1 MNKLGFITGATSG
14 IGKATASELAKL
26 GFDLILTARNEIKGK
41 SLSDSLSKEYKI
53 KCEFI
58 KCDISSLND
67 VKTFAEKVKSKYNR
81 LDVLVNNAGSRF
93 PDYQKSVDGIE
104 LTFATNH
111 LGHFLLT
118 HLLMDLL
125 RKSSS
130 ARIVNVSS
138 SAHAVE
144 EIDVDDL
151 ASPKNYNRSLV
162 YGRSKLANVLFTY
175 QLSQKLN
182 GQNIT
187 VNALHPGGVASN
199 FAKNEGLVRW
209 IKHISYYLLKRDLLT
224 PKQGAETVVY
234 LASSPEVEGITG
246 KYFYKKRE
254 KKSSDESYNI
264 EKAKQLW
271 ELSEKLCGIKWELN
285 I

>member
-1 MNKLGFITGATSG
+1 MNKLSLITGATSG

-41 SLSDSLSKEYKI
+41 SLSDSLSKKYKI
-53 KCEFI
+53 KSEFI

-67 VKTFAEKVKSKYNR
+67 VKTLAEKVKSKYNQ

-138 SAHAVE
+138 SAHAVK

-151 ASPKNYNRSLV
+151 TSPKNYNRSLV

-209 IKHISYYLLKRDLLT
+209 IKHISYYLLKRNLLT

-234 LASSPEVEGITG
+234 LASAREVEGITG
-246 KYFYKKRE
+246 KYFYKKKE

-271 ELSEKLCGIKWELN
+271 ELSEKLCGIKW
-285 I
+285 

>member
-1 MNKLGFITGATSG
+1 MNKLSLITGATSG

-41 SLSDSLSKEYKI
+41 SLSDSLSKKYKI
-53 KCEFI
+53 KSEFI

-67 VKTFAEKVKSKYNR
+67 VKTLAEKVKSKYNR

-138 SAHAVE
+138 SAHAVK

-151 ASPKNYNRSLV
+151 TSPKNYNRSLV
-162 YGRSKLANVLFTY
+162 YGRSKLANILFTY

-209 IKHISYYLLKRDLLT
+209 IKHISYYLLKRNLLT

-234 LASSPEVEGITG
+234 LASAREVEGITG
-246 KYFYKKRE
+246 KYFYKKKE

-271 ELSEKLCGIKWELN
+271 ELSEKLCGIKW
-285 I
+285 

>member
-1 MNKLGFITGATSG
+1 MNKLSLITGATSG

-41 SLSDSLSKEYKI
+41 SLSDSLSKKYKI

-67 VKTFAEKVKSKYNR
+67 VKTLAEKVKSKYNQ

-138 SAHAVE
+138 SAHAVK

-151 ASPKNYNRSLV
+151 TSPKNYNRSLV

-209 IKHISYYLLKRDLLT
+209 IKHISYYLLKRNLLT

-234 LASSPEVEGITG
+234 LASAREVEGITG
-246 KYFYKKRE
+246 KYFYKKKE

-271 ELSEKLCGIKWELN
+271 ELSEKLCGIKW
-285 I
+285 